1 MMKRKVAMMMAVV
14 FCIAALAGCGGKT
27 EGSKADVPEN
37 SAEVQESEVE
47 ETQEKGDAGGEDILI
62 GINFYSITD
71 SLGSAVYDNCNFIA
85 DQFDGVEN
93 QWQVLSSYDE
103 TAQITDCENLI
114 NAGVDG
120 LLILPISDNVAG
132 KVADLCEKNGVYLML
147 CFRNVQDAAVLEKIT
162 GYEYFCGWCFEDYA
176 GTAYEMFQMAIEDG
190 GKQGGGIYFEENSA
204 LALANA
210 GFRQGFEEGKIEKV
224 TEYTVSGPTDDLGE
238 CVTNFL
244 TLYPEMDVIFSA
256 MASNGGGENMLNVLY
271 GSMNTSGTKL
281 YTFDTF
287 EGMKEGF
294 DANVLGC
301 VAGGHY
307 VDAVYAYMTLLNAC
321 QGNKLSQEMV
331 NINSN
336 YLLLGNKEEVE
347 AYENYVENKESGFR
361 YYDRED
367 ILNMS
372 VNSNPEFSAGKL
384 QEIAGSYSIEELLS
398 KIDEFEK

>member
-1 MMKRKVAMMMAVV
+1 MMKRKVAMMMAAV

-27 EGSKADVPEN
+27 QEPKADAKGE
-37 SAEVQESEVE
+37 EV
-47 ETQEKGDAGGEDILI
+47 LI

-147 CFRNVQDAAVLEKIT
+147 CFRSVQDKTVLDKIS
-162 GYEYFCGWCFEDYA
+162 GYEYFLGWCFEDYA
-176 GTAYEMFQMAIEDG
+176 GTAYEMFQMAAADG

-204 LALANA
+204 LALGNA
-210 GFRQGFEEGKIEKV
+210 GYRQGFEEGKIERL
-224 TEYTVSGPTDDLGE
+224 TEYTVSGPGDDLGE

-244 TLYPEMDVIFSA
+244 TLYPEMDVIFSV
-256 MASNGGGENMLNVLY
+256 MASNGGGESMLNVLY
-271 GSMNTSGTKL
+271 GSMNKSGTKL

-307 VDAVYAYMTLLNAC
+307 VDAIYAYMTLLNAC
-321 QGNKLSQEMV
+321 QGNKISEEIV
-331 NINSN
+331 AINSKH
-336 YLLLGNKEEVE
+336 LLLSNKEDVE
-347 AYENYVENKESGFR
+347 IYENYVESKESGFR
-361 YYDRED
+361 YYDKED
-367 ILNMS
+367 ILNMTLS
-372 VNSNPEFSAGKL
+372 ANPALDAGRL
-384 QEIAGSYSIEELLS
+384 QEIAGAYSIEELRT
-398 KIDEFEK
+398 KINEFEN